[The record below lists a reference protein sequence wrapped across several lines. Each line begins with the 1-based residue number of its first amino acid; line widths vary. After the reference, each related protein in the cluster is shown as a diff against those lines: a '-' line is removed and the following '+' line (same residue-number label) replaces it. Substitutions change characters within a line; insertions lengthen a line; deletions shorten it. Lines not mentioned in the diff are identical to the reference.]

1 MNRTTQRARR
11 AAGPALAGAAV
22 LAALALATGRPL
34 LAGSGTAQGLA
45 ERLSETGLYADLATR
60 RVAADNLSYS
70 PQYPLWTDGATKR
83 RFIHLPEGASI
94 DASNPDAWVFPA
106 GTKLWKEFA
115 FAGRAVETRYIE
127 RGPDGRWIFAAYVWA
142 EDGSDAFL
150 APERGLRGVAEVG
163 PGLRHDVPGRSDC
176 LACHEGQAT
185 PVLGFGAL
193 QLSPDRDALAPHAEA
208 AGSVDLRVLAQRGLL
223 RGLPARLLA
232 RPPRVA
238 AATPEA
244 RAALGYLHGNCAM
257 CHNPGGPLADLGLD
271 LEQRVASPSA
281 DLVRALVEPTRLFQ
295 VPGAGPG
302 GSLRLAPGDPEHS
315 AIVAR
320 LGSRRPS
327 AQMPPLGTK
336 LVDQEAVRL
345 VSRWIAQA
353 GEGPRVPAA
362 TRVSS
367 QEEK

>member
-1 MNRTTQRARR
+1 MHRTTRR
-11 AAGPALAGAAV
+11 PRRGAAPALASAAV
-22 LAALALATGRPL
+22 LSALALAAGQPL
-34 LAGSGTAQGLA
+34 PASPEAPPRLAQ
-45 ERLSETGLYADLATR
+45 RLSETGLYADVATR
-60 RVAADNLSYS
+60 RVAEGNLAYS

-83 RFIHLPEGASI
+83 RFIRLPEGASI
-94 DASNPDAWVFPA
+94 DASDPDAWVFPA

-115 FAGRAVETRYIE
+115 FGGRPVETRYME
-127 RGPDGRWIFAAYVWA
+127 RGPDGRWSFAAYVWA
-142 EDGSDAFL
+142 EDGSDALL

-163 PGLRHDVPGRSDC
+163 PGLRHDVPGRGDC
-176 LACHEGQAT
+176 LACHEGNAT

-193 QLSPDRDALAPHAEA
+193 QLSPDRDPLAPHAEPA
-208 AGSVDLRVLAQRGLL
+208 SPLDLRALAERGLL

-257 CHNPGGPLADLGLD
+257 CHNAAGPLADLGLD
-271 LEQRVASPSA
+271 LEQRVATPSA
-281 DLVRALVEPTRLFQ
+281 GLAGALVAPTRLFQ
-295 VPGAGPG
+295 VPGVGPG

-315 AIVAR
+315 ALVAR

-336 LVDQEAVRL
+336 LVDEQALRL

-353 GEGPRVPAA
+353 GEGRRGPAA

-367 QEEK
+367 KEE

>member
-1 MNRTTQRARR
+1 MDRTTRPARPG
-11 AAGPALAGAAV
+11 AAPALAGAAV
-22 LAALALATGRPL
+22 FTALALAAGQPL
-34 LAGSGTAQGLA
+34 QAGPGAAARLAQ
-45 ERLSETGLYADLATR
+45 RLSETGLYADVATR
-60 RVAADNLSYS
+60 RVAAGNLAYS
-70 PQYPLWTDGATKR
+70 PQYPLWTDGAAKR
-83 RFIHLPEGASI
+83 RFIRLPEGASI
-94 DASNPDAWVFPA
+94 DASDPDAWVFPA

-115 FAGRAVETRYIE
+115 FGGRPVETRYIE
-127 RGPDGRWIFAAYVWA
+127 RGPDGRWVFAAYVWA

-163 PGLRHDVPGRSDC
+163 PGLRHDVPGRDDC
-176 LACHEGQAT
+176 LACHEGNAT

-193 QLSPDRDALAPHAEA
+193 QLSPDRDPLAPHAEP
-208 AGSVDLRVLAQRGLL
+208 AGDLDLGVLVKRGLL

-232 RPPRVA
+232 SPPRVA
-238 AATPEA
+238 AAAPEA

-257 CHNPGGPLADLGLD
+257 CHNAAGPLAELGLD
-271 LEQRVASPSA
+271 LEQRVAAPSA
-281 DLVRALVEPTRLFQ
+281 GLAEALAEPTRLFQ
-295 VPGAGPG
+295 VPGVAAGR
-302 GSLRLAPGDPEHS
+302 SLRLAPGDPEHS

-336 LVDQEAVRL
+336 LVDEEAVRL

-353 GEGPRVPAA
+353 GEDRRGPAA

-367 QEEK
+367 KEE

>member
-1 MNRTTQRARR
+1 MDRTTQQARR
-11 AAGPALAGAAV
+11 FAAPVLAGAAI
-22 LAALALATGRPL
+22 LAALALAAGQPL
-34 LAGSGTAQGLA
+34 QAGPGAAPRLP
-45 ERLSETGLYADLATR
+45 ERLSETGLYADVATR
-60 RVAADNLSYS
+60 EVAAGNLSYS

-83 RFIHLPEGASI
+83 RHVRLPEGTAI
-94 DASNPDAWVFPA
+94 DASDPDAWVFPV

-115 FAGRAVETRYIE
+115 FGGRPVETRYIE
-127 RGPDGRWIFAAYVWA
+127 RGPDGRWVFATYVWA
-142 EDGSDAFL
+142 EDGSDALL

-193 QLSPDRDALAPHAEA
+193 QLSPDRDPLAPHAEA
-208 AGSVDLRVLAQRGLL
+208 AGSVDLRVLVERGLL
-223 RGLPARLLA
+223 RGLPAHLLA

-257 CHNPGGPLADLGLD
+257 CHNPAGPLADLGLD
-271 LEQRVASPSA
+271 LEQRLASPLA
-281 DLVRALVEPTRLFQ
+281 DLTGALVEPTRLFQ
-295 VPGAGPG
+295 IPGAGPG

-336 LVDQEAVRL
+336 LVDEEAVRL

-353 GEGPRVPAA
+353 GTTRRASAA
-362 TRVSS
+362 TRAST
-367 QEEK
+367 QEE